1 MGLGLFVFVVLMALA
16 GMGVL
21 LAIDRN
27 STSASTTTTVDVFTD
42 AYLATMTEATSLTS
56 LSTTTIIGAP
66 AMLFLST
73 HFSRNVFQTLLI
85 VSKLKTKKEKLKK
98 STN

>member
-1 MGLGLFVFVVLMALA
+1 MFCPKSIEGKLTLSLFVIVVLVGLGGVSAFLA
-16 GMGVL
+16 MN
-21 LAIDRN
+21 RS
-27 STSASTTTTVDVFTD
+27 STNASITTAVDVFTD

-66 AMLFLST
+66 AILFLST

-85 VSKLKTKKEKLKK
+85 VMKV
-98 STN
+98 N

>member
-1 MGLGLFVFVVLMALA
+1 MTLGLFVSVVLIGLGGLSAFL
-16 GMGVL
+16 V
-21 LAIDRN
+21 IN
-27 STSASTTTTVDVFTD
+27 KSSTSASITTAVDVFTD

-85 VSKLKTKKEKLKK
+85 VMKV
-98 STN
+98 N